1 VVHHKPH
8 VVEPAPVEEPVE
20 ESVSE
25 VSEHVEIIG
34 EVFHGD
40 EEDPY
45 VDYDVVVE
53 ESESESSEH
62 TEVDHYAAAAP
73 EESSEHTEAE
83 AEVLVQPDPSTAPK
97 VVATKVGGRVYRPE
111 PTLRA
116 PVLQHTSN
124 LLPEGIEINHIG
136 GGKYGAY
143 DQDGDVVIN
152 IFNNGA
158 PAFGK

>member
-1 VVHHKPH
+1 
-8 VVEPAPVEEPVE
+8 
-20 ESVSE
+20 
-25 VSEHVEIIG
+25 
-34 EVFHGD
+34 
-40 EEDPY
+40 
-45 VDYDVVVE
+45 VVE

-83 AEVLVQPDPSTAPK
+83 VLVQPDPTTAPK

-111 PTLRA
+111 PTLHA